1 MLPQDRCS
9 FGTEARWCGGQDNTK
24 VPPAPAGLGAFVNDL
39 GPGHEVSFRTSP
51 PFSFQLEGQYF
62 MGLFDWIKGKIA
74 GPSPSAPSP
83 RGEELVPRFG
93 GTLGICPYC
102 SADLK
107 SNMAQVCLRC
117 GVDWHDLNNV
127 VRRGAMAET
136 PLLTIAAEVTTERR
150 RKNDS
155 DRSSSTTTPNVPAR
169 PAPPVPRKLDNLD
182 LGPLAP
188 LASNQVR
195 SEAKQLS
202 NRFGN
207 PWFGRR
213 DLIPPL
219 SDKRTELID
228 RGMLG
233 QGLITPEELEEIHR
247 VGLVM
252 DELRP
257 QLDAA
262 SSIAQAAV
270 ERSIAERAEIKARK
284 KAEADERRRVRQE
297 QIQHRRATDIFFLGR
312 GVSNGLAERQSDAA
326 ALQKFGLPVLSTP
339 ADLAVAIGISV
350 PRLRWL
356 AFHNE
361 AATRVH
367 YVTFTVLK
375 KSGGVRQLAAP
386 QRTLR
391 LAQEWIL
398 REILNKL
405 PVHEAAHGFAAGRS
419 TVSNAAPH
427 VRQEVVLNADLCDFF
442 PSISFARVKGAF
454 AACGYS
460 PAVATI
466 LALLCTESPRRKV
479 TFAGKVYHVA
489 VGPRGL
495 PQGAC
500 TSPALSNR
508 ISRKLDQRLAGIARK
523 LGWNY
528 TRYADDLSFSA
539 SGEAGQKAGYLL
551 ARLRHITQ
559 EEGFAVNEKKTRVQR
574 RNTRQS
580 VTGIVVN
587 ERLASPRTMVKRV
600 RAILHQAAKTGLAA
614 QNKTGRPHFPAY
626 IQGQIAY
633 IAMVNP
639 KQGAR
644 LKEAWLNLPG
654 DK

>member
-1 MLPQDRCS
+1 
-9 FGTEARWCGGQDNTK
+9 
-24 VPPAPAGLGAFVNDL
+24 
-39 GPGHEVSFRTSP
+39 
-51 PFSFQLEGQYF
+51 
-62 MGLFDWIKGKIA
+62 
-74 GPSPSAPSP
+74 
-83 RGEELVPRFG
+83 
-93 GTLGICPYC
+93 
-102 SADLK
+102 
-107 SNMAQVCLRC
+107 
-117 GVDWHDLNNV
+117 
-127 VRRGAMAET
+127 
-136 PLLTIAAEVTTERR
+136 
-150 RKNDS
+150 
-155 DRSSSTTTPNVPAR
+155 
-169 PAPPVPRKLDNLD
+169 
-182 LGPLAP
+182 LAP
-188 LASNQVR
+188 LTSNQVK

-233 QGLITPEELEEIHR
+233 QGLITPEELDEIHR

-257 QLDAA
+257 QLHEAHT
-262 SSIAQAAV
+262 IAQAAV
-270 ERSIAERAEIKARK
+270 ERSIAERGELKARK
-284 KAEADERRRVRQE
+284 KAETDERRRVRQAE
-297 QIQHRRATDIFFLGR
+297 ITERRATDIVFLGR
-312 GVSNGLAERQSDAA
+312 GVSHGLAERQSDAA
-326 ALQKFGLPVLSTP
+326 ALARLGLPLLNTP
-339 ADLAVAIGISV
+339 AELAAAIGMSV

-367 YVTFTVLK
+367 YVTFAVPK

-386 QRTLR
+386 QRKLR

-419 TVSNAAPH
+419 TVSNAASH

-442 PSISFARVKGAF
+442 PSISFVRVKGAF

-466 LALLCTESPRRKV
+466 LALLCTECPRREV
-479 TFAGKVYHVA
+479 TFAGKKYFVA
-489 VGPRGL
+489 TGPRGL

-528 TRYADDLSFSA
+528 TRYGDDLSFSA

-551 ARLRHITQ
+551 ARLRHIAA
-559 EEGFAVNEKKTRVQR
+559 EEGFAVNEQKTRVQR

-580 VTGIVVN
+580 VTGVVVN
-587 ERLASPRTMVKRV
+587 ERTAAPRTLVKRI

-614 QNKTGRPHFPAY
+614 QNKTGRPNFSAY

-644 LKEAWLNLPG
+644 LKQAWLELPNEA
-654 DK
+654 

>member
-1 MLPQDRCS
+1 
-9 FGTEARWCGGQDNTK
+9 
-24 VPPAPAGLGAFVNDL
+24 
-39 GPGHEVSFRTSP
+39 
-51 PFSFQLEGQYF
+51 
-62 MGLFDWIKGKIA
+62 MGLFDWIKGKI
-74 GPSPSAPSP
+74 GGSPPPTSRSSSDA
-83 RGEELVPRFG
+83 LVPRFG
-93 GTLGICPYC
+93 GTLGLCPYC

-107 SNMAQVCLRC
+107 TNLAQICFRC
-117 GVDWHDLNNV
+117 GADWHDPANV
-127 VRRGAMAET
+127 VRRGSVAEI
-136 PLLTIAAEVTTERR
+136 PLLKIAAEVTTERR
-150 RKNDS
+150 RKNE
-155 DRSSSTTTPNVPAR
+155 SSRTATTTPSTPTR
-169 PAPPVPRKLDNLD
+169 PEPPPPRKLDHLE

-188 LASNQVR
+188 LTNSQVKGQ
-195 SEAKQLS
+195 AKQLGS
-202 NRFGN
+202 AFGN

-252 DELRP
+252 DDLRP
-257 QLDAA
+257 QLAQA

-270 ERSIAERAEIKARK
+270 ERSIAERAELKARK

-312 GVSNGLAERQSDAA
+312 GVSHGLAERQSDAA
-326 ALQKFGLPVLSTP
+326 ALQKLGLPLLNTP
-339 ADLAVAIGISV
+339 AELAAAIGISV

-356 AFHNE
+356 AFHSE

-367 YVTFTVLK
+367 YVTFTVPK

-398 REILNKL
+398 CEILSKL
-405 PVHEAAHGFAAGRS
+405 PVHEAAHGFAASRS

-427 VRQEVVLNADLCDFF
+427 VRQDVVLNADLCDFF
-442 PSISFARVKGAF
+442 PSIRFVRVKGAF

-466 LALLCTESPRRKV
+466 LALLCTECPRREV
-479 TFAGKVYHVA
+479 TFAGKKYFVA
-489 VGPRGL
+489 TGPRGL

-508 ISRKLDQRLAGIARK
+508 ICRKLDQRLAGIARK

-551 ARLRHITQ
+551 ARLRHITD

-574 RNTRQS
+574 RNCRQS

-587 ERLASPRTMVKRV
+587 ERTAAPRTLVKRV

-614 QNKTGRPHFPAY
+614 QNKTGRPNFPAY
-626 IQGQIAY
+626 VQGQIAY

-644 LKEAWLNLPG
+644 LKQAWLDLPN
-654 DK
+654 KA

>member
-1 MLPQDRCS
+1 
-9 FGTEARWCGGQDNTK
+9 
-24 VPPAPAGLGAFVNDL
+24 
-39 GPGHEVSFRTSP
+39 
-51 PFSFQLEGQYF
+51 
-62 MGLFDWIKGKIA
+62 MGLFDWIKAKLGGSNA
-74 GPSPSAPSP
+74 AAASSS
-83 RGEELVPRFG
+83 GEALVPRFG

-102 SADLK
+102 SAELR
-107 SNMAQVCLRC
+107 STAAQVCFRC
-117 GVDWHDLNNV
+117 GTDWHDLANV
-127 VRRGAMAET
+127 VRRGPTAT
-136 PLLTIAAEVTTERR
+136 LPLLTIAAEVATERR
-150 RKNDS
+150 RSNDAN
-155 DRSSSTTTPNVPAR
+155 RSVPSPGQTTPAR
-169 PAPPVPRKLDNLD
+169 PAPPIPKKLDFLE

-188 LASNQVR
+188 LTGSQVK
-195 SEAKQLS
+195 SEAKQIS

-233 QGLITPEELEEIHR
+233 QGLITPEELDEIHR

-257 QLDAA
+257 QLHEAY
-262 SSIAQAAV
+262 SIAQAAV
-270 ERSIAERAEIKARK
+270 ERSFAERAEIKARK

-297 QIQHRRATDIFFLGR
+297 QIQHRRANDIVFLGR
-312 GVSNGLAERQSDAA
+312 GVSQGLAERNSDPA
-326 ALQKFGLPVLSTP
+326 ALARLGLPVLSTP
-339 ADLAVAIGISV
+339 AELATALGISV

-356 AFHNE
+356 AFHSE

-367 YVTFTVLK
+367 YVTFTVPK
-375 KSGGVRQLAAP
+375 KSGGVRQLSAP
-386 QRTLR
+386 QRSLR

-398 REILNKL
+398 REILSKL

-427 VRQEVVLNADLCDFF
+427 VRQEMVINADLCDFF
-442 PSISFARVKGAF
+442 PSISFVRVKGAF

-466 LALLCTESPRRKV
+466 LALLCTEAPRRPV
-479 TFAGKVYHVA
+479 TFAGKTYHVA

-508 ISRKLDQRLAGIARK
+508 ICRKLDQRLAGIATK

-539 SGEAGQKAGYLL
+539 SGEAGQKSGYLL
-551 ARLRHITQ
+551 ARLRHITE
-559 EEGFAVNEKKTRVQR
+559 EEGFAVNEKKTRIQR

-580 VTGIVVN
+580 VTGVVVN
-587 ERLASPRTMVKRV
+587 ERAAAPRTLVKRL
-600 RAILHQAAKTGLAA
+600 RAILHQAAKTSLAA
-614 QNKTGRPHFPAY
+614 QNKTGRPNFAAY
-626 IQGQIAY
+626 VQGQIAY
-633 IAMVNP
+633 VSMINP

-644 LKEAWLNLPG
+644 LKQAWLELP
-654 DK
+654 DKA